1 MIKIFAS
8 TFLVVALFSLPASDA
23 LADSLG
29 DNFSRVWK
37 EMNNLSEEAREKL
50 MDPDRGHKTAM
61 EFLTFRSPRYVRLLD
76 EAIEI
81 LGVTEV
87 GDFIDEINK
96 LKLRDRELDEE
107 DTELRRKK
115 VVAPESSWNPL
126 ADTKKSIE
134 KRLAAIPEEKEENRR
149 RVEQLKSL
157 AQEKMSERGVNLG
170 DEEINYFIVSAEGDE
185 LVRLMNM
192 AANMKSLQKVMEREL
207 RDNPD
212 NINLARIYTGMY
224 LLSLEAWAK
233 AHENALEKIAG
244 YRDGVKKYRD
254 VARKNLDEAKR
265 SVRGSSPD
273 EKIHYERII
282 AMNEKTMEAADLY
295 SDLLSRR
302 ANYLN
307 SNKKAIDRKIKL
319 ARGTYG
325 TIENGAA
332 FVSMINSSFDEFRL
346 LAEFEMPELKTIYNG
361 PLLNAFNEISFKI
374 KNEK

>member
-76 EAIEI
+76 EVIEI